1 MAGYLRIWG
10 KSIKRFDRHIRSCLP
25 LTRQTQKSLTKINAD
40 FLGLHSQNETLA
52 KYVAKK
58 AGFEYGVG
66 FEHEDPAMIPIKTII
81 KGIGGRRHLMPRDE
95 VNSYRKQIQSIIEH
109 ENRTLAELDALARTT
124 RATLDRLR
132 KIDRFFRYTER
143 QEQDARRKVRQSASV
158 NRATKSRRR
167 K

>member
-66 FEHEDPAMIPIKTII
+66 FEHE
-81 KGIGGRRHLMPRDE
+81 
-95 VNSYRKQIQSIIEH
+95 IQP
-109 ENRTLAELDALARTT
+109 
-124 RATLDRLR
+124 
-132 KIDRFFRYTER
+132 
-143 QEQDARRKVRQSASV
+143 
-158 NRATKSRRR
+158 
-167 K
+167 